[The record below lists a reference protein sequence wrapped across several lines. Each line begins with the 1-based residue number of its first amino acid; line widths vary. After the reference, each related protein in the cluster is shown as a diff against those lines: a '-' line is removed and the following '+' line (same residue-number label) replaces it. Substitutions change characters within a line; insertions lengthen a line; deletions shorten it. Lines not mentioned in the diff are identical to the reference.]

1 MIEKTIRI
9 WIDEEPMDPQIGD
22 LWIESAYRHKKDNKY
37 SIRKKTA
44 QRWQYESEYLT
55 AENLRD
61 LYGVDIEAIERSH
74 LIGG

>member
-22 LWIESAYRHKKDNKY
+22 LWIESSGVRCILF

-44 QRWQYESEYLT
+44 QRWQYESERMT
-55 AENLRD
+55 VETLRD
-61 LYGVDIEAIERSH
+61 LYGVDIEALDRAH